1 MRDTIGGQKRGQ
13 GDVLTTII
21 RVQSFDG
28 RVKVFFHNSLESYKG
43 FFDIRF
49 VFEWVEPDVLCE
61 VIDEE
66 NIVFEAIS
74 RVNGRSP
81 YIRKYYFKGLSRDN
95 YRVGERQFVTFIAKT
110 SIT

>member
-13 GDVLTTII
+13 GDVLTTIVG
-21 RVQSFDG
+21 VQSFDG
-28 RVKVFFHNSLESYKG
+28 GVKVFFHNSLESYEG

-66 NIVFEAIS
+66 NIVFKAIS
-74 RVNGRSP
+74 RVNERGP
-81 YIRKYYFKGLSRDN
+81 YIRKDYFKRLSRDN
-95 YRVGERQFVTFIAKT
+95 CRGGQRQFVAFVAET